1 MLTPYYQEFANR
13 APTGNRDNSV
23 ILGVRMR
30 ISRRNRPS
38 VAVLPRRKTGTKPE
52 LSSAQG
58 TRMPLPALTCQFN
71 QPLRWTQCR

>member
-23 ILGVRMR
+23 ILVLGMR
-30 ISRRNRPS
+30 ISRRNPPS

-52 LSSAQG
+52 LSLGQG
-58 TRMPLPALTCQFN
+58 TGMPLPASLANSTN
-71 QPLRWTQCR
+71 R